1 MGISRH
7 LAAGTV
13 VSARSDN
20 SRLYLQAENAEKPRK
35 KVLMTHQPLKYI
47 QPRVVL
53 WSTNASELFSQGW
66 KSSHQLPKS
75 PSASQ
80 TAPLAPDSNL
90 FLQAHVT
97 AVSVTITQGDRIC
110 CVSSGTFSIHYLHRL
125 ASNILISLNYYSLIQ
140 TSCTQ
145 QLYFLVFWQQHL
157 KFTFLKVA
165 HKLPV
170 NKYIPL
176 KLGFVQRGE
185 IIPSCTCKH

>member
-1 MGISRH
+1 MGISRQ

-13 VSARSDN
+13 VSARLDN
-20 SRLYLQAENAEKPRK
+20 RKLYLQAENAEKPRK
-35 KVLMTHQPLKYI
+35 KLLMTH

-53 WSTNASELFSQGW
+53 WSTNASGLFSQGW

-110 CVSSGTFSIHYLHRL
+110 CVSSGTFSIHYLQRL

-140 TSCTQ
+140 TSCTH

-157 KFTFLKVA
+157 KFSFLKVT
-165 HKLPV
+165 HKLPE